1 MKLEYPYTLEP
12 QESGGFVVQF
22 LDVEE
27 AFTEGATPEECAF
40 NAAEV
45 LTGILEQRL
54 EDERSQRPPSS
65 DGQPLSSSQ
74 IPSRIKPTMRERER
88 LHALIDTL
96 PEDELQAA
104 LRFLEHLGTEDLMP
118 LWSLSDAPADDEPLT
133 ENDEAALAEAEQD
146 LTEGRIVT
154 HAEARRRLLGDA

>member
-54 EDERSQRPPSS
+54 EDGAEIPLPSKRAR
-65 DGQPLSSSQ
+65 QPVAS
-74 IPSRIKPTMRERER
+74 PSAAVQTAILLRVTR
-88 LHALIDTL
+88 
-96 PEDELQAA
+96 QAA
-104 LRFLEHLGTEDLMP
+104 F
-118 LWSLSDAPADDEPLT
+118 APRGE
-133 ENDEAALAEAEQD
+133 
-146 LTEGRIVT
+146 
-154 HAEARRRLLGDA
+154 

>member
-22 LDVEE
+22 PDIEE

-54 EDERSQRPPSS
+54 EDGAEIPLPGKRARRPVASPSAAVQTAVAIHWHSRGRISQERAAQLAGLDRT
-65 DGQPLSSSQ
+65 DF
-74 IPSRIKPTMRERER
+74 
-88 LHALIDTL
+88 LHALSREGVDAFVVDFDSL
-96 PEDELQAA
+96 RRELEDE
-104 LRFLEHLGTEDLMP
+104 
-118 LWSLSDAPADDEPLT
+118 
-133 ENDEAALAEAEQD
+133 
-146 LTEGRIVT
+146 
-154 HAEARRRLLGDA
+154 